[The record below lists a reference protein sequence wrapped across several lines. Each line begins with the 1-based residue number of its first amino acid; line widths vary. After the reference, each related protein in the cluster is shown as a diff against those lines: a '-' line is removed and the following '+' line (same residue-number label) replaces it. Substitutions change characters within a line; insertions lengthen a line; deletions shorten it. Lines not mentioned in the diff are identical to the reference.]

1 VIGSTTKAG
10 GHDMRFDRWQIP
22 LLVTGVI
29 FCVGAYCS
37 YPADT
42 SEAVA
47 AWVQGLGSLLAIGAA
62 VWIYAKQYHDKRTD
76 ELAETRAFVQSIHT
90 ELSPLWND
98 WKQAEKKEEASSS
111 MSFQSPRI
119 P

>member
-1 VIGSTTKAG
+1 
-10 GHDMRFDRWQIP
+10 MRFDRWQIP

-29 FCVGAYCS
+29 FCVGAYCR

-98 WKQAEKKEEASSS
+98 WNLNFKVALEASREERRGFIVHVFPITADSL
-111 MSFQSPRI
+111 I